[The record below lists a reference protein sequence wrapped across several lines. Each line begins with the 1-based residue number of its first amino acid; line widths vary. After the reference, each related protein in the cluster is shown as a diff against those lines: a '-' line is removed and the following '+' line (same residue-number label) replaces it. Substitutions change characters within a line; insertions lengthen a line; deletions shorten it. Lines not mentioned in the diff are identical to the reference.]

1 MTKYFTERMRKMDNK
16 FLLSL
21 LNSVSVSGYEEI
33 LQQKVEAEMRPWA
46 DEIRKDEMNNLICV
60 LNPEMGSRIMLSA
73 HADEMG
79 LMVSNITEEGRLQV
93 IDRGGIVPHT
103 YPGQQ
108 ICIQTAKGTVYGVVE
123 AYRQLFCKKD
133 LGTRDFLIDIGAKDK
148 KEAEA
153 IVSLGD
159 PIVPDTHIREMSNGR
174 FTARAL
180 DDRIGVYIIMEALK
194 YAKRLGCKAGVYA
207 ASTVGEET
215 TKTGAYWCSTRIR
228 PDFAVV
234 VDVTYTGDCLG
245 MDPSETGAVLLGK
258 GPVLCNS
265 PIVSKRLN
273 EQMQKCGEKNGIPLQ
288 REAASRL
295 SYTDADKIHF
305 SNNGVPVVLVSVPLR
320 YMHMPSEVADEQDVQ
335 NCIELI
341 GRFLAEYQTE
351 K

>member
-46 DEIRKDEMNNLICV
+46 DEIRKDEMNNLICIV
-60 LNPEMGSRIMLSA
+60 NPESETRIMLSA
-73 HADEMG
+73 HADEIG

-108 ICIQTAKGTVYGVVE
+108 ICIQTAKGLIYGVVE
-123 AYRQLFCKKD
+123 AHRQLFSKND

-148 KEAEA
+148 KDAEA

-159 PIVPDTHIREMSNGR
+159 PIVPDTHIREMANGR

-194 YAKRLGCKAGVYA
+194 YAKKLGCKAGIYA

-215 TKTGAYWCSTRIR
+215 TKKRSILVQCQDLPGSGCSGRC
-228 PDFAVV
+228 
-234 VDVTYTGDCLG
+234 YLY
-245 MDPSETGAVLLGK
+245 
-258 GPVLCNS
+258 
-265 PIVSKRLN
+265 KRLPWHGS
-273 EQMQKCGEKNGIPLQ
+273 CRSRNGAL
-288 REAASRL
+288 
-295 SYTDADKIHF
+295 
-305 SNNGVPVVLVSVPLR
+305 
-320 YMHMPSEVADEQDVQ
+320 
-335 NCIELI
+335 
-341 GRFLAEYQTE
+341 
-351 K
+351 